1 MTTEDWKWLCMIVC
15 AIVQDNRGR
24 HHSFQS
30 GLQDF
35 AFFVG
40 GDSLWRD
47 ESISCNSPCNVTVR
61 YSPLQSVAFLFVNTT
76 FSFSSQ
82 CWQFV
87 ASLIRLRA
95 ISIMACATDII
106 WSMLPALMA
115 SKSFPSASCN
125 RTPEALRAFR
135 CSVSATVISPSCFCN
150 CSVSSLLNLPR
161 FHFDLTKKSF
171 IFRSLYGFI

>member
-1 MTTEDWKWLCMIVC
+1 MCHSSGQPWTSSLFPIRLTGLRFLC
-15 AIVQDNRGR
+15 R
-24 HHSFQS
+24 
-30 GLQDF
+30 
-35 AFFVG
+35 
-40 GDSLWRD
+40 WRLLV
-47 ESISCNSPCNVTVR
+47 ERWVN
-61 YSPLQSVAFLFVNTT
+61 VAFLFVNTT

-125 RTPEALRAFR
+125 RTPEAPRAFR